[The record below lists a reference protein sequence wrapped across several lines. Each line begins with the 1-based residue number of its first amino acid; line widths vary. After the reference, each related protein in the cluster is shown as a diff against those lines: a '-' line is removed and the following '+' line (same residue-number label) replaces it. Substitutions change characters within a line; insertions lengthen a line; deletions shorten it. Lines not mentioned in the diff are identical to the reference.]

1 MSALAQQHQAINL
14 SQGFLILMVRAI
26 CRSGWRTMLT
36 RGKPIRAYD
45 WRAGLAR
52 GDCSEKERLYGYQ
65 PDADSDITVTAGG
78 RKRYMQR
85 LPHWC
90 AMVMK

>member
-1 MSALAQQHQAINL
+1 
-14 SQGFLILMVRAI
+14 
-26 CRSGWRTMLT
+26 MLT
-36 RGKPIRAYD
+36 RGQTNTRYD

-52 GDCSEKERLYGYQ
+52 GDCSENGTSVCYQ
-65 PDADSDITVTAGG
+65 PDADSDITVTAGATEAL
-78 RKRYMQR
+78 MQR